1 MPLNS
6 ILRSPCW
13 DRLTPLVAAALLI
26 TATVARADT
35 IVYNSFG
42 PGFTITPLG
51 DTGTFTIGP
60 PGTSEYFG
68 APFLPSATVD
78 LTSLTGNWA
87 AALTAAENTF
97 PLTHPVP
104 ITISIWSGSS
114 SEPSTELESWALTV
128 DQTATNYTLSST
140 TNPELVAGD
149 TYWVLADYTGAEAAN
164 NFLGWGTNSAATT
177 LGLWDSETSA
187 TSLNL
192 ETFLDPQPALEVQ
205 GTLVATPEP
214 STLLLTGMCFL
225 GILTRSFWRRPSR
238 R

>member
-1 MPLNS
+1 ML
-6 ILRSPCW
+6 
-13 DRLTPLVAAALLI
+13 LVALAMLI
-26 TATVARADT
+26 ATVGLKADT

-42 PGFTITPLG
+42 SGMSITPIG
-51 DTGTFTIGP
+51 DTGTYTIGP
-60 PGTSEYFG
+60 PGTAQYFG

-140 TNPELVAGD
+140 TSPELVAGD
-149 TYWVLADYTGAEAAN
+149 PYWVLADYTGAEAGE

-177 LGLWDSETSA
+177 LGLWESETSA
-187 TSLNL
+187 TSLGL
-192 ETFLDPQPALEVQ
+192 VTFLDPQPALEVQ
-205 GTLVATPEP
+205 GTPAVVPEP
-214 STLLLTGMCFL
+214 STFLLTGICFL
-225 GILTRSFWRRPSR
+225 GILRKSIWRGSSR
-238 R
+238 

>member
-1 MPLNS
+1 ML
-6 ILRSPCW
+6 
-13 DRLTPLVAAALLI
+13 LVGLVMLI
-26 TATVARADT
+26 ATAGLKADT

-42 PGFTITPLG
+42 AGMSITPIG

-87 AALTAAENTF
+87 AALTAAENMF

-114 SEPSTELESWALTV
+114 SDPVTELESWALTV

-140 TNPELVAGD
+140 TNPELVAGN

-177 LGLWDSETSA
+177 LGLWESETSA

-192 ETFLDPQPALEVQ
+192 ETFLNPQPALEVQ
-205 GTLVATPEP
+205 GTPVATPEP

-225 GILTRSFWRRPSR
+225 GVVTRSIWRRSSR
-238 R
+238 